1 MSIMELGALGE
12 FVAALAVLITLIFLT
27 VQVRQ
32 ARISSEANG
41 TLQAIEWYGRW
52 RTTLMQNSDLAAVLA
67 KANTEQ
73 VLSEQELVQFQTIY
87 EELFFVVAVSYA
99 NSSRVG
105 SIHEASSEID
115 YLWEKLEASSAAVR
129 EWKRLRHLL
138 ARTSPELVAEID
150 HRLSLAA
157 GDKSITEFPT

>member
-1 MSIMELGALGE
+1 MDWDAIGAIGE
-12 FVAALAVLITLIFLT
+12 VVGGVAVVATIAYLAVQT
-27 VQVRQ
+27 RQ

-73 VLSEQELVQFQTIY
+73 ALSEQELVQFQTIY
-87 EELFFVVAVSYA
+87 EELFFVAAVSYV

-105 SIHEASSEID
+105 SFHEAASEID
-115 YLWEKLEASSAAVR
+115 YLWEKIEASSAAVR
-129 EWKRLRHLL
+129 EWKRFRHLL

-150 HRLSLAA
+150 RRLSL
-157 GDKSITEFPT
+157 G